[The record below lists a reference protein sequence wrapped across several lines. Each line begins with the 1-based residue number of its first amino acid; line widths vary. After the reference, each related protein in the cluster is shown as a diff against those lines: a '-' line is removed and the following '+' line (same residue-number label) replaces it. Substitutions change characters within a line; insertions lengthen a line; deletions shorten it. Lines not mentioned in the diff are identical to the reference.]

1 VAHGCCGFFH
11 PARKTNFPNKYF
23 SEIIFQHI
31 LLCKHTNQPRL
42 ANNTHE
48 ETAMTA
54 VALFGAGRIGKI
66 HAANLAAQPGARL
79 KYVVDTHQPSAQELA
94 AQYGASVS
102 DIDSALADP
111 EVGAVVIASSTDT
124 HADLI
129 LRAARMAR
137 PSSAKSRWT

>member
-1 VAHGCCGFFH
+1 
-11 PARKTNFPNKYF
+11 
-23 SEIIFQHI
+23 
-31 LLCKHTNQPRL
+31 
-42 ANNTHE
+42 
-48 ETAMTA
+48 MTA

-137 PSSAKSRWT
+137 PSSARKPVDLTLERARQCAAAVKEAGVACLIGFQRRYDPTLLR

>member
-1 VAHGCCGFFH
+1 
-11 PARKTNFPNKYF
+11 
-23 SEIIFQHI
+23 
-31 LLCKHTNQPRL
+31 L

-111 EVGAVVIASSTDT
+111 EVGAVIASSTDT

-129 LRAARMAR
+129 LRAARGKAIFCEKPVDLTLERAR
-137 PSSAKSRWT
+137 QCAAAVKEAGVACLIGFQRRYDPTLPP